1 MVIAGKRDDHADSGK
16 DLPGEVIW
24 QFPMNSLSRLD
35 HFAAPVAPAK
45 IVRRREA
52 VLISI
57 RIGRG
62 RVPSAWPIKSDR
74 DQDLYRQLPFACQV
88 GLRFRADRG
97 ILHGPFE
104 SAGRL
109 QFWSTPSSAVQTKTR
124 TLYLTEPS
132 NP

>member
-1 MVIAGKRDDHADSGK
+1 MRLWDRN
-16 DLPGEVIW
+16 LPGEVIW
-24 QFPMNSLSRLD
+24 QFSNE
-35 HFAAPVAPAK
+35 FTYAPGLFQCSSCTQK
-45 IVRRREA
+45 DRKRRK
-52 VLISI
+52 VVVISV
-57 RIGRG
+57 GVGCG
-62 RVPSAWPIKSDR
+62 RVPSANPIQCGR

-104 SAGRL
+104 SAGRS